1 MVSVKP
7 LASFLTTGE
16 LLSLLQIHF
25 LLLCTNQHPSIRKC
39 RRGAPEP
46 NSGLTRS
53 RRRQLWR
60 KPRPAASATT
70 SPQHGCVCVTHL
82 IEGHRTQSLI
92 FPGKKK
98 TKQVPTFFFYI
109 SPCHLQY
116 SSGYTPS
123 PLEAHSFLKSQEMMT
138 IKYNHFGNDL
148 LFLLFTFLSE

>member
-98 TKQVPTFFFYI
+98 NKT
-109 SPCHLQY
+109 
-116 SSGYTPS
+116 SSD
-123 PLEAHSFLKSQEMMT
+123 
-138 IKYNHFGNDL
+138 I
-148 LFLLFTFLSE
+148 LFLYITVSPSILLGVHTFPSGGPLFFKKSRNDDDKIQPLWK